1 MIQCRSYEERDNQF
15 LKEMFFEAVF
25 WSRQEED
32 RPTLDEGLSYD
43 YTKDVLRAFGERQG
57 DIAVI
62 AEFDHEYAGAAFIRY
77 WQAKDEVRGYIDDR
91 IPVLVIGVE
100 KTYRRRGIGAELIE
114 ALKKEA
120 VRQGIHKVS
129 LCVTKTNIAYHLYEA
144 QGFSIVED
152 IVDSYNMV
160 WTY

>member
-62 AEFDHEYAGAAFIRY
+62 AEFDHEYAVQHLLGTGR
-77 WQAKDEVRGYIDDR
+77 QKMRLEVI
-91 IPVLVIGVE
+91 LM
-100 KTYRRRGIGAELIE
+100 T
-114 ALKKEA
+114 
-120 VRQGIHKVS
+120 
-129 LCVTKTNIAYHLYEA
+129 
-144 QGFSIVED
+144 GFQC
-152 IVDSYNMV
+152 
-160 WTY
+160 